1 MSRWLGTAAYV
12 NYADASI
19 TDYGAAYWGANYPRL
34 QQVKQQYDPHELFT
48 FAQAVRPA

>member
-1 MSRWLGTAAYV
+1 MSRWLGAAAYV

-19 TDYGAAYWGANYPRL
+19 TDYGSAYWGANYPRL

-48 FAQAVRPA
+48 FAQAVRPG